1 MSAIFSDWAPKFAI
15 FLVLFLVQTFTN
27 EQSKSWTSNLQY
39 KDFYR
44 NFDLVKEKWKLILHI
59 FYYLQNLK
67 QKGLI
72 HLH

>member
-1 MSAIFSDWAPKFAI
+1 MSS
-15 FLVLFLVQTFTN
+15 
-27 EQSKSWTSNLQY
+27 QSLKLQIYKYKY

-59 FYYLQNLK
+59 FYYLQNLE
-67 QKGLI
+67 QKGII